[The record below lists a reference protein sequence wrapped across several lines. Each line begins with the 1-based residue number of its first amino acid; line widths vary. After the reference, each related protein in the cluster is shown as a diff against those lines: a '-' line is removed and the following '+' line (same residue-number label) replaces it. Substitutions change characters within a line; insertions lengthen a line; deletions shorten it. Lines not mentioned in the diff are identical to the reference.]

1 MKNTTLHHI
10 IPPGQTTTPTKPRT
24 LRRLCGLAL
33 AAIGLGASLASASTI
48 PVING
53 SFETEYGSN
62 TDKTLNWVKL
72 TSWSL
77 DNTLIGSVPIAGAF
91 SSAPDSG
98 SKFTRFT
105 YNDSGAEQN
114 LNTNVAVGDTLSV
127 TFNFGRSMNAWGG
140 SNNTGVAYFKIGTQY
155 YYQDCVVSGET
166 AGTWKSFTFTTT
178 ATNAGALSLG
188 FRVARTT
195 ANNQYASVDGVSDVT
210 LTPAANDPNMP
221 TSTGATLAADENVA
235 KALAESDFGY
245 ADPNSS
251 PLAAVQIISLPAL
264 GTLKNGGATVVI
276 GELPLTVAAANI
288 GNLTYLSPLG
298 GFGNNYTT
306 MLIKVQNSATPTG
319 LWSLPATMTVNVTH
333 VNHAPTS
340 SGGAVTMS
348 VRAATSMTF
357 AASNFQFSD
366 VDAGNTLQAIK
377 VKSTPLNGTLSV
389 AVDTEIPVAD
399 IGTLT
404 YTPTPGYT
412 GPDSFDFQ
420 VSDGALFSA
429 DATMAISVTTDILV
443 QNGSFETPG
452 AVNGINPFSW
462 AGVAAPWTHS
472 GGIWGQVKRTATT
485 LPDNGGGT
493 WVANINDA
501 ATTVISQPLGSYS
514 FIEGDTLTVT
524 FDVGRTN
531 YGGGVFEALFRV
543 NGVALP
549 PQSFNNTA
557 QAVNTWATDTL
568 TTIIPSAVTDGALT
582 LEFRWV
588 SGRVGDL
595 DKVSNVSVGHVG
607 VDPNA
612 PTSTGATLAALEN
625 TATALAAIDFGYAN
639 PANPTSLLAAV
650 QITALPALGTLKN
663 GGVTVLGTDLPLTVV
678 AADIG
683 NLSYL
688 SPLGGFG
695 TNYTTIG
702 IKVQNSDTPTGLW
715 SLPALMT
722 VNVTHVNHAPTSTGG
737 AVIMSVRAATS
748 MTFAASNF
756 QFSDVDAGNT
766 LQAIKVKSS
775 PLHGTLNVA
784 VDTEIPVAD
793 IGTLTYTPTPGYTG
807 PDSFDFQVSDGALY
821 SADAT
826 MAISVTTDILVL
838 NGSFENPNVGSW
850 WTNTGAPWT
859 DNCGGYGR
867 VPASV
872 NSVPSAPGGG
882 VWVANMNDAPNP
894 AINWPGNIIT
904 QPLGSQ
910 TLNAG
915 DTLQMTLYL
924 YRASNSGVLQVSFL
938 NGTTTLASQDIDTST
953 QDANTWKLYT
963 FSQTILTGVTADLH
977 LKFQNVGGKVSW
989 LDMVSNVSVSTGGGS
1004 PYTTWA
1010 GSHTFDSLNSEGVAY
1025 GMAWILGATSN
1036 SSPSIGLM
1044 PQVTGTSGSGLT
1056 VHFTRVLDP
1065 GTAKLYLEYSD
1076 SLDVG
1081 SWGTPVEVPTTTS
1094 TVSGVGFTVTT
1105 VGGLYDI
1112 TAEIPLGTSGKRFA
1126 RLVTTE

>member
-1 MKNTTLHHI
+1 MKTSSPPKTTI
-10 IPPGQTTTPTKPRT
+10 TPVNFRP
-24 LRRLCGLAL
+24 LRRLCGLGI
-33 AAIGLGASLASASTI
+33 AAIGLSALIASAQATTI
-48 PVING
+48 PVANG
-53 SFETEYGSN
+53 NFETEYGSN
-62 TDKTLNWVKL
+62 TDKTTNWVKL
-72 TSWSL
+72 TGWSL
-77 DNTLIGSVPIAGAF
+77 ENTVIGSVPIAGAF
-91 SSAPDSG
+91 SSSADGG

-105 YNDSGAEQN
+105 WNDAGAEQD
-114 LNTNVAVGDTLSV
+114 LNRTVAVGDTLSV
-127 TFNFGRSMNAWGG
+127 TFNFGRATNRWGG
-140 SNNTGVAYFKIGTQY
+140 SNNTGVAYFKIGSQY
-155 YYQDCVVSGET
+155 YYQDCDVSGQT

-178 ATNAGALSLG
+178 ATNAGALILG

-195 ANNQYASVDGVSDVT
+195 ANNQYASLDGVSDVT

-221 TSTGATLAADENVA
+221 TSTNATLAALENTA
-235 KALAESDFGY
+235 TALTESDFGY

-251 PLAAVQIISLPAL
+251 PLAAVQITSLPAL
-264 GTLKNGGATVVI
+264 GTLKNGGATVVS
-276 GELPLTVAAANI
+276 GDLPLTVAAANI

-298 GFGNNYTT
+298 GFGSPYTT
-306 MLIKVQNSATPTG
+306 IGIKVQDSDTPTG

-340 SGGAVTMS
+340 TGGAVAMS

-377 VKSTPLNGTLSV
+377 VTSLPLNGALNV
-389 AVDTEIPVAD
+389 ALDTEIPVAD

-429 DATMAISVTTDILV
+429 NAIMAISVTTDILV
-443 QNGSFETPG
+443 QDGSFETPG
-452 AVNGINPFSW
+452 AYNGINPFSW
-462 AGVAAPWTHS
+462 AGVALPWTHS
-472 GGIWGQVKRTATT
+472 AGIWGQVKRTGTT

-501 ATTVISQPLGSYS
+501 VTTVISQPLGSYS
-514 FIEGDTLTVT
+514 FIAGDTLTVT

-543 NGVALP
+543 NGVELL

-568 TTIIPSAVTDGALT
+568 TAIIPNAVTDGALT

-612 PTSTGATLAALEN
+612 PTSNGATLAALEN
-625 TATALAAIDFGYAN
+625 TATALAAGDFGYAN
-639 PANPTSLLAAV
+639 TANPASLLAAV
-650 QITALPALGTLKN
+650 QIIELPALGTLKN
-663 GGVTVLGTDLPLTVV
+663 GGATVLSGDLPLTVA

-715 SLPALMT
+715 SLPAIMT

-766 LQAIKVKSS
+766 LQAIKVKST
-775 PLHGTLNVA
+775 PLHGTLSVA
-784 VDTEIPVAD
+784 VDTEILVAD

-807 PDSFDFQVSDGALY
+807 ADSFEFQVSDGALF

-838 NGSFENPNVGSW
+838 NGSFETPDAALW

-859 DNCGGYGR
+859 DNGGGYGR

-872 NSVPSAPGGG
+872 NGYPSAPGGG
-882 VWVANMNDAPNP
+882 VWIANMNDGPNP
-894 AINWPGNIIT
+894 ANNNWPGNIIT

-915 DTLQMTLYL
+915 ATLQMTFYL
-924 YRASNSGVLQVSFL
+924 YRNSSSGVLQVSFL

-977 LKFQNVGGKVSW
+977 LKFHNVGGKVSW
-989 LDMVSNVSVSTGGGS
+989 LDKVSNVSVSTGSGPTPGSFADWASVNSVTGGVDGDS
-1004 PYTTWA
+1004 NKDGVQNGIAYFMGVTGPATNPGLNPGTNTVTWPMSA
-1010 GSHTFDSLNSEGVAY
+1010 TFSGTYVVETSTD
-1025 GMAWILGATSN
+1025 LGAWTPAATQPTRN
-1036 SSPSIGLM
+1036 GDGNL
-1044 PQVTGTSGSGLT
+1044 V
-1056 VHFTRVLDP
+1056 FTLPPDAP
-1065 GTAKLYLEYSD
+1065 G
-1076 SLDVG
+1076 
-1081 SWGTPVEVPTTTS
+1081 
-1094 TVSGVGFTVTT
+1094 
-1105 VGGLYDI
+1105 
-1112 TAEIPLGTSGKRFA
+1112 GKSFV
-1126 RLVTTE
+1126 RLVVTPN

>member
-1 MKNTTLHHI
+1 MKTTSLPNTAI
-10 IPPGQTTTPTKPRT
+10 IPGNFRP
-24 LRRLCGLAL
+24 LRRLCGLAI
-33 AAIGLGASLASASTI
+33 AAIGLGAPLASAQTTI
-48 PVING
+48 PVLNG
-53 SFETEYGSN
+53 NFETEYGTN
-62 TDKTLNWVKL
+62 TDKTTNWVKL
-72 TSWSL
+72 TGWTLENTTTGSL
-77 DNTLIGSVPIAGAF
+77 PTAGAF
-91 SSAPDSG
+91 SSDPDGG
-98 SKFTRFT
+98 SRFTRFT
-105 YNDSGAEQN
+105 WNDAGAEQD
-114 LNTNVAVGDTLSV
+114 LKTTVSIGDTLSV
-127 TFNFGRSMNAWGG
+127 TFNFGISNNAWGG
-140 SNNTGVAYFKIGTQY
+140 SNNTGVAYFKIGSQY
-155 YYQDCVVSGET
+155 YYQDCVVSGQ
-166 AGTWKSFTFTTT
+166 AKGTWKSFTFTTT
-178 ATNAGALSLG
+178 ATNAGALILG

-195 ANNQYASVDGVSDVT
+195 ANNQYASLDGVSDVT

-221 TSTGATLAADENVA
+221 TSTGATLAALENTA
-235 KALAESDFGY
+235 TALATSNFGY

-251 PLAAVQIISLPAL
+251 PLANVQITSLPAL
-264 GTLKNGGATVVI
+264 GTLKLSGTTVVS
-276 GELPLTVAAANI
+276 GDLPLTVAAANI

-298 GFGNNYTT
+298 GFGNAYTT
-306 MLIKVQNSATPTG
+306 MLIKVQNSAS

-340 SGGAVTMS
+340 TGGAVAMS

-429 DATMAISVTTDILV
+429 NAIMAISVTTDILV
-443 QNGSFETPG
+443 QDGSFETPG
-452 AVNGINPFSW
+452 AYNGINPFSW
-462 AGVAAPWTHS
+462 AGVALPWTHS
-472 GGIWGQVKRTATT
+472 AGIWGQVKRTGTT

-501 ATTVISQPLGSYS
+501 VTTVISQPLGSYS
-514 FIEGDTLTVT
+514 FIAGDTLSVT

-531 YGGGVFEALFRV
+531 FGGGVFEALFRV
-543 NGVALP
+543 NGVELP

-568 TTIIPSAVTDGALT
+568 TAIIPNAVTDGALT

-595 DKVSNVSVGHVG
+595 DKVSNVSVAHVG

-612 PTSTGATLAALEN
+612 PTSTGATLAADEN
-625 TATALAAIDFGYAN
+625 VPQTLAAGNFGYAN
-639 PANPTSLLAAV
+639 PANPASLLAAV

-683 NLSYL
+683 NLTYL

-702 IKVQNSDTPTGLW
+702 IKVQNSDAPTGLW

-821 SADAT
+821 SADAA

-953 QDANTWKLYT
+953 QDANTWKDYT
-963 FSQTILTGVTADLH
+963 FSQSILTGVTATDLQ

-989 LDMVSNVSVSTGGGS
+989 LDNVSNVSVTTGGGS
-1004 PYTTWA
+1004 GSYADWA
-1010 GSHTFDSLNSEGVAY
+1010 STN
-1025 GMAWILGATSN
+1025 N
-1036 SSPSIGLM
+1036 
-1044 PQVTGTSGSGLT
+1044 VTGGVDGDSNNDGVPNGIAYFMGVTGPATNPGLN
-1056 VHFTRVLDP
+1056 P
-1065 GTAKLYLEYSD
+1065 GTN
-1076 SLDVG
+1076 
-1081 SWGTPVEVPTTTS
+1081 
-1094 TVSGVGFTVTT
+1094 TVTWPMSAT
-1105 VGGLYDI
+1105 FQGTYVVETSID
-1112 TAEIPLGTSGKRFA
+1112 LGTWTPAVSQPSRNGDGNLVFTLPPGAPGGKSFV
-1126 RLVTTE
+1126 RLVVTPN